1 MKPSFIHLLWYFSS
15 VNSHPSRWKDIN
27 IQYTLNP
34 TYDTTPVMSI
44 FALSYILHDAYVYTT
59 FYDENSTK
67 TRQNYRVWT
76 FSKELDF
83 PSFSFINNFDDV
95 CI

>member
-1 MKPSFIHLLWYFSS
+1 
-15 VNSHPSRWKDIN
+15 
-27 IQYTLNP
+27 
-34 TYDTTPVMSI
+34 MSI